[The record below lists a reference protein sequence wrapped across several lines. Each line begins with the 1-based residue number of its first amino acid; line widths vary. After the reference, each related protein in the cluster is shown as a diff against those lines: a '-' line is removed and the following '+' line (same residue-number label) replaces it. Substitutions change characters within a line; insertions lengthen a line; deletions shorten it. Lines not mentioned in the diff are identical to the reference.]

1 MIEDADRL
9 GFPLIELPPPAS
21 FNEIIGAVLGVIL
34 DVQSVRLQRAA
45 EIHDRFTKIVLGG
58 GGLRPIAEA
67 LADSIAMP
75 VAIVDGQG
83 HASRLTATAD
93 QRPSLPTVQ
102 RAVAPWWFVTVV
114 AFIEGASLT
123 NRSAGITRL
132 GRTPLA
138 ANR

>member
-1 MIEDADRL
+1 MAIKPTRYIESIPAAMIEDADRL

-67 LADSIAMP
+67 LPESEGMP
-75 VAIVDGQG
+75 AALVTGQAGARG
-83 HASRLTATAD
+83 HS
-93 QRPSLPTVQ
+93 P
-102 RAVAPWWFVTVV
+102 
-114 AFIEGASLT
+114 
-123 NRSAGITRL
+123 
-132 GRTPLA
+132 
-138 ANR
+138 